1 MTFPF
6 TAFSNICIRTHINQ
20 NDDKS
25 ITVNQESYAKTINP
39 IHLNKDQ
46 ISPSTTPSRRTAQL
60 QRTAGKTN
68 LACWNIQT
76 RKSFQICEISIRLK
90 SATVAHIK
98 ATNKVARFAT
108 SIPNSIM
115 FPRKDVCR
123 SKL

>member
-1 MTFPF
+1 MPQIIYICTKSFWREFSVTFPF

-76 RKSFQICEISIRLK
+76 RK
-90 SATVAHIK
+90 
-98 ATNKVARFAT
+98 
-108 SIPNSIM
+108 
-115 FPRKDVCR
+115 
-123 SKL
+123 KLPDM